1 MGRVR
6 QWFVSW
12 WRAFCIRRKYG
23 AAISPA
29 AIAAQALELAAWAEG
44 AGRGALFSEA
54 ELHCLAR
61 VAAELRRVA
70 RAAAGRPFRR
80 LPPQRRLDLHMRL
93 NATRANLLATL
104 GQARLMTEKRQ

>member
-29 AIAAQALELAAWAEG
+29 AIAAQALELAAWAEE
-44 AGRGALFSEA
+44 AGRGALFSE
-54 ELHCLAR
+54 
-61 VAAELRRVA
+61 AELRRVA

-93 NATRANLLATL
+93 SATRANLLATL

>member
-23 AAISPA
+23 AA
-29 AIAAQALELAAWAEG
+29 QALELAAWAEE

-93 NATRANLLATL
+93 SATRANLLATL